1 MTINYKP
8 QHCEH
13 DGCDGC
19 EYGHLSADAEPCK
32 SCKQNYMDMWTKKKE
47 HKPLIDK
54 TELLDKLFTLAD
66 DAQTE
71 DEKNGL
77 LQAIAVTLMSE
88 RADDET
94 DGI

>member
-1 MTINYKP
+1 
-8 QHCEH
+8 
-13 DGCDGC
+13 
-19 EYGHLSADAEPCK
+19 
-32 SCKQNYMDMWTKKKE
+32 MDKWTKKKE

-88 RADDET
+88 RVDDET